1 MRVGFGR
8 AVERAVEL
16 LGWVVLLVLLIALM
30 WCLGLIV
37 WLYMGELLLGRSIG
51 SNEIKFKWPGVELVI
66 VPLAAIAAARLRFGA
81 DRVLALRASRVGPM
95 FPLLM
100 AASLLGLLSFVVWTW
115 VTPWTVFGAQPD
127 FGVLR
132 WLGIVLAA
140 GFTWLWMP
148 LFPRITATLAGLF
161 AGPALVAIIAYPFMG
176 SCVSIYEHLHDS
188 KHRGHWLFAI
198 FLTCYRNDRM
208 GHSGATLSEPIGR
221 RLGIVVHACDG
232 RPMSL
237 RGLEWRESCWVMALF
252 GTLVFTA

>member
-1 MRVGFGR
+1 MRVGVGR
-8 AVERAVEL
+8 AVARAVEA
-16 LGWVVLLVLLIALM
+16 LGWVVLLASLIALM

-37 WLYMGELLLGRSIG
+37 WLYLGELLLGRSIG

-148 LFPRITATLAGLF
+148 LFPRVTATLAGLF
-161 AGPALVAIIAYPFMG
+161 AGPALVGIIAYPFLG
-176 SCVSIYEHLHDS
+176 SCTSIY
-188 KHRGHWLFAI
+188 
-198 FLTCYRNDRM
+198 DRP
-208 GHSGATLSEPIGR
+208 GFEAGGYWILIGPLLPTIVWASGALYLSLR
-221 RLGIVVHACDG
+221 ASLGKEVHVRG
-232 RPMSL
+232 RPMSYAVWSGGIML
-237 RGLEWRESCWVMALF
+237 VIALF
-252 GTLVFTA
+252 GTLGYTDC